1 MERLMAKKKVMDET
15 KNHPITLMLFNSS
28 NDRNLTKDFRAS
40 EFFCPCCKYALIDL
54 EMIVVVQKIREFL
67 AKTVTVNSGWRC
79 PKHNEAIG
87 GAEFSVHLR
96 GGAADL
102 TWSTAKR
109 DLKSEVFRNIIRK
122 IPGIKGI
129 GWGKTFLHIDV
140 WMERTGLIEWS
151 YL

>member
-1 MERLMAKKKVMDET
+1 MKKGTTKV
-15 KNHPITLMLFNSS
+15 KNDFNHLMLFTLS
-28 NDRNLTKDFRAS
+28 NDRNLTKNFRAS
-40 EFFCPCCKYALIDL
+40 EFLCPCCKTALIDV
-54 EMIVVVQKIREFL
+54 EMVVVVQAIRDFL
-67 AKTVTVNSGWRC
+67 DKTVTVNSGWRC
-79 PKHNEAIG
+79 PTHNKEVG

-109 DLKSEVFRNIIRK
+109 DLKSEMFRNIIRK

-129 GWGKTFLHIDV
+129 GWGKSFMHIDV
-140 WMERTGLIEWS
+140 WHERTGLVEWS